1 MSSEET
7 RRQAMSFKLLEAKR
21 CAAAAGAGG
30 GLLVVTLILPAWLWF
45 L

>member
-21 CAAAAGAGG
+21 CAAAAAAA

>member
-7 RRQAMSFKLLEAKR
+7 RHQAMSFKLLEAKR
-21 CAAAAGAGG
+21 CAAAAAAG

>member
-7 RRQAMSFKLLEAKR
+7 RHQAMSFKLLEAKR
-21 CAAAAGAGG
+21 CAAAAGG

>member
-21 CAAAAGAGG
+21 CAAAAAAG